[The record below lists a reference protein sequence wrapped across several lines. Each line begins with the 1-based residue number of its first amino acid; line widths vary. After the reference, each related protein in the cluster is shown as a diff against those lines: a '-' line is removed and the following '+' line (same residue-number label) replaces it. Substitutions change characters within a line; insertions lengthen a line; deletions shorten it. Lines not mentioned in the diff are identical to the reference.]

1 MFVGLNN
8 YLSEIWKERFEIWKK
23 SRIKKINFVEE
34 VSIRDGLVESS
45 AVMILKNRIWSRE
58 RDVENK
64 DE

>member
-8 YLSEIWKERFEIWKK
+8 YLSEIWKERFEIGKK

-45 AVMILKNRIWSRE
+45 AVMILKNRI
-58 RDVENK
+58 
-64 DE
+64 